1 MNAATAGGSPVE
13 DSAEQAAQERRLALA
28 DLDCQEATDWAAR
41 HRAIEIELQ
50 QEYVDAHRTELDALA
65 EAGADADVTN

>member
-1 MNAATAGGSPVE
+1 VE
-13 DSAEQAAQERRLALA
+13 DSSEQATQERRLALA

-50 QEYVDAHRTELDALA
+50 QECV
-65 EAGADADVTN
+65 DVTN